1 MPRAAGA
8 TEQVK
13 RWSDSDT
20 AKFKTQ
26 VKEGKIDIDNIDP
39 KFIEKV
45 RVNHGWEPRSK
56 LNFRDNYKRIVN
68 LIRIKRDLKGRGESS
83 SLFYVLLCTYYL
95 HLTIHLSSFAVE
107 HSDQKDNDS
116 DSDDDDDDYNDEE
129 EEEEEEEGSDNDDDN
144 DTDKEEGSNTIM
156 PPKLSKVASPLK
168 KTAKKE
174 SGVKQITESA
184 KKLKIAEPSQPYS
197 VLTLDGCMVKRYA
210 RGSNDWVVVE
220 IYIPGVIEENEYSTE
235 LSEDGK
241 NMFFKRAIPAYFLE
255 NKRLKKMLG
264 NAYHIHDS
272 RVIAHDN
279 VVQQVRKRETE
290 NNGLIFAAAAQI
302 IPLDAVCTGS
312 VVVKVDLQKEGEVE
326 TKDGTVHFQFSSILS
341 CKVLVM
347 AQRTKEKKKAKRTI
361 HVDIDEI
368 SEEEA
373 SEDEEVQ
380 DLNLDLDED

>member
-39 KFIEKV
+39 KFIESV

-68 LIRIKRDLKGRGESS
+68 LIRIKQDLKGRGESS

-95 HLTIHLSSFAVE
+95 HLTIHLSSFAVD
-107 HSDQKDNDS
+107 SDQKDNDS
-116 DSDDDDDDYNDEE
+116 DSDDDDYDD
-129 EEEEEEEGSDNDDDN
+129 EEEEEEGSDNDNDN
-144 DTDKEEGSNTIM
+144 NTDKEEDSNIM

-168 KTAKKE
+168 KAAKKE

-220 IYIPGVIEENEYSTE
+220 IYIPGVIEENAYTTE

-302 IPLDAVCTGS
+302 IPLEAVCTGS
-312 VVVKVDLQKEGEVE
+312 VVVKVDLQKESEVT
-326 TKDGTVHFQFSSILS
+326 TKDGTVHFQFSSILT

-373 SEDEEVQ
+373 SESEDEVQ
-380 DLNLDLDED
+380 DLDLDVD

>member
-13 RWSDSDT
+13 RWSASDT

-26 VKEGKIDIDNIDP
+26 VKEGKIDINNITPD
-39 KFIEKV
+39 FIEAV

-68 LIRIKRDLKGRGESS
+68 LLRIKRDLQGRGESS

-95 HLTIHLSSFAVE
+95 TIHLSSFAVA
-107 HSDQKDNDS
+107 HSDQKDNDG
-116 DSDDDDDDYNDEE
+116 DSGDDDDDDEEEE
-129 EEEEEEEGSDNDDDN
+129 EEEEEEEGSNNDDDDDDN
-144 DTDKEEGSNTIM
+144 DTDKDTIM

-168 KTAKKE
+168 KAAKKE

>member
-116 DSDDDDDDYNDEE
+116 DSDDDDDD
-129 EEEEEEEGSDNDDDN
+129 
-144 DTDKEEGSNTIM
+144 
-156 PPKLSKVASPLK
+156 
-168 KTAKKE
+168 
-174 SGVKQITESA
+174 
-184 KKLKIAEPSQPYS
+184 
-197 VLTLDGCMVKRYA
+197 
-210 RGSNDWVVVE
+210 
-220 IYIPGVIEENEYSTE
+220 
-235 LSEDGK
+235 
-241 NMFFKRAIPAYFLE
+241 
-255 NKRLKKMLG
+255 
-264 NAYHIHDS
+264 
-272 RVIAHDN
+272 
-279 VVQQVRKRETE
+279 
-290 NNGLIFAAAAQI
+290 
-302 IPLDAVCTGS
+302 
-312 VVVKVDLQKEGEVE
+312 
-326 TKDGTVHFQFSSILS
+326 
-341 CKVLVM
+341 
-347 AQRTKEKKKAKRTI
+347 
-361 HVDIDEI
+361 
-368 SEEEA
+368 
-373 SEDEEVQ
+373 
-380 DLNLDLDED
+380 

>member
-1 MPRAAGA
+1 MSRAAGA

-68 LIRIKRDLKGRGESS
+68 LIRIKRDLQGRGESS

-95 HLTIHLSSFAVE
+95 HLTIHLSSFAVA
-107 HSDQKDNDS
+107 HSNQKDNDS
-116 DSDDDDDDYNDEE
+116 GDDDDED

-144 DTDKEEGSNTIM
+144 DTDKEEDSNTIM

-168 KTAKKE
+168 KVAKKE

-220 IYIPGVIEENEYSTE
+220 IYIPGVIEENAYTTE

-312 VVVKVDLQKEGEVE
+312 VVTKMDLQKESEVE
-326 TKDGTVHFQFSSILS
+326 TRDGTTHFQFSTILS

-361 HVDIDEI
+361 HVDVDGI

-373 SEDEEVQ
+373 SSDEEQ
-380 DLNLDLDED
+380 DYNLDETD

>member
-13 RWSDSDT
+13 RWSPSDT

-116 DSDDDDDDYNDEE
+116 DSDDDDDYNDEE
-129 EEEEEEEGSDNDDDN
+129 EEEEEEGGDNDDDN
-144 DTDKEEGSNTIM
+144 DTDKEEDSNTIM
-156 PPKLSKVASPLK
+156 PPKLSKVALPLK
-168 KTAKKE
+168 KAAKKE

-220 IYIPGVIEENEYSTE
+220 IYIPGVIEENAYTTE

-241 NMFFKRAIPAYFLE
+241 NLFFKRAIPAYFLE

-312 VVVKVDLQKEGEVE
+312 VVVKVDLQKEGEV
-326 TKDGTVHFQFSSILS
+326 DVNGTRHFQFSSILS

>member
-13 RWSDSDT
+13 RWSASDT

-26 VKEGKIDIDNIDP
+26 VKEGKIDINNITPD
-39 KFIEKV
+39 FIEAV

-68 LIRIKRDLKGRGESS
+68 LLRIKRDLQGRGESS

-95 HLTIHLSSFAVE
+95 TIHLSSFAVA

-116 DSDDDDDDYNDEE
+116 DNNNDNDDDK
-129 EEEEEEEGSDNDDDN
+129 EEEGSDNEEDN
-144 DTDKEEGSNTIM
+144 NTDKEEDNEEDSNTIM
-156 PPKLSKVASPLK
+156 PPKLSKASLK
-168 KTAKKE
+168 
-174 SGVKQITESA
+174 SA
-184 KKLKIAEPSQPYS
+184 KKLKAAEPSQPYS

-220 IYIPGVIEENEYSTE
+220 IYIPGVIEENAYTTE

-241 NMFFKRAIPAYFLE
+241 NLFFKRAIPAYFLE

-302 IPLDAVCTGS
+302 IPLEAVCTGS
-312 VVVKVDLQKEGEVE
+312 VVVKVDLQKESEVE
-326 TKDGTVHFQFSSILS
+326 TRDGTMHFQFSTILS

-347 AQRTKEKKKAKRTI
+347 AQRTREKKKAKRTI
-361 HVDIDEI
+361 HVDIDGI
-368 SEEEA
+368 SEEDA
-373 SEDEEVQ
+373 SSDEEEQ
-380 DLNLDLDED
+380 NLDETD